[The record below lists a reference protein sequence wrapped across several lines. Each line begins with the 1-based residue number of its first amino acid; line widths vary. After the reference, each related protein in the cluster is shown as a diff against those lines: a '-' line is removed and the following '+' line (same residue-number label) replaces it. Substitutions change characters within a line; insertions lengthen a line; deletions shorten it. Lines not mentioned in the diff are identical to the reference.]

1 MPLATAKWP
10 INRRINGAGI
20 LAMEDRREAVVISQI
35 GWRILPLLFAGYF
48 TAYIDRVNVGFAA
61 LTMNQALGLSA
72 AQYGLGGGLFF
83 AGYVAFGVPSNLVLA
98 RLGARVW
105 LPIIMVAWALAS
117 LLNAWASGAASFYA
131 IRLILGVAEAGLYPG
146 LLFVLTEWLP
156 GRYRVRMITLLVLST
171 PVSIMLGSLIS
182 QPILRMDGY
191 GGLAGWQWLFV
202 LQALP
207 TIALA
212 LIFYLGMPDSPATA
226 RWLTAENRQWLVD
239 QLAREREKREQ
250 VGRFSVKGALTNPT
264 VWLIAIA
271 GIGINFA
278 AYGLILFMPQM
289 IHALGV
295 STALTPLVNAIPFA
309 VCAVVMVLWSN
320 HSDKSMER
328 NWHAAIPA
336 ALAGLALIACAFLQ
350 NPILTTVAL
359 TLGITGIFCY
369 VSIFWAVPS
378 AMLTGAAA
386 AAGLA
391 LINAVANLGSFAGP
405 YALGWVKDVTGSF
418 SLGIVALGLGPLA
431 AAVIAAS
438 LRAATRF
445 EKGGTS

>member
-1 MPLATAKWP
+1 MVL
-10 INRRINGAGI
+10 R
-20 LAMEDRREAVVISQI
+20 QI
-35 GWRILPLLFAGYF
+35 RWRILPLLFAGYF
-48 TAYIDRVNVGFAA
+48 AAYIDRVNVGFAA
-61 LTMNQALGLSA
+61 LTMNQTLGLTA

-105 LPIIMVAWALAS
+105 LPLIMVAWALAS
-117 LLNAWASGAASFYA
+117 LLNASATGPASFYV
-131 IRLILGVAEAGLYPG
+131 IRLVLGVAEAGLYPG
-146 LLFVLTEWLP
+146 LLYVLTEWLP

-182 QPILRMDGY
+182 QPILQMDGI
-191 GGLAGWQWLFV
+191 GGLAGWQWLFL

-212 LIFYLGMPDSPATA
+212 LIFYLTMPDSPGRA
-226 RWLTAENRQWLVD
+226 RWLTAENRQWLVE
-239 QLAREREKREQ
+239 QLARERAKREQ
-250 VGRFSVKGALTNPT
+250 VARFSVGDALTNPT
-264 VWLIAIA
+264 VWLIATA
-271 GIGINFA
+271 GIGVNFA
-278 AYGLILFMPQM
+278 AYGLVLFLPQM

-295 STALTPLVNAIPFA
+295 SNALTPLVNAIPFA
-309 VCAVVMVLWSN
+309 FCAVAMVLWSN

-336 ALAGLALIACAFLQ
+336 AVAGLALIACPFLK
-350 NPILTTVAL
+350 NPVLTMAAL

-405 YALGWVKDVTGSF
+405 YALGWVKDATGSF
-418 SLGIVALGLGPLA
+418 SLGIVALGLGPLV

-438 LRAATRF
+438 LRAATRY
-445 EKGGTS
+445 EKAGTA

>member
-1 MPLATAKWP
+1 VV
-10 INRRINGAGI
+10 
-20 LAMEDRREAVVISQI
+20 EDRREAAVIGQLR
-35 GWRILPLLFAGYF
+35 WRILPLLFAGYF
-48 TAYIDRVNVGFAA
+48 AAYIDRVNVGFAA

-72 AQYGLGGGLFF
+72 EQYGLGGGLFF

-98 RLGARVW
+98 RLGARLW
-105 LPIIMVAWALAS
+105 LPVIMVAWALAS
-117 LLNAWASGAASFYA
+117 LLNAWATGPSGFYA
-131 IRLILGVAEAGLYPG
+131 IRLALGVAEAGLYPG
-146 LLFVLTEWLP
+146 LLYVLTEWLP

-171 PVSIMLGSLIS
+171 PFSIMLGSLIS
-182 QPILRMDGY
+182 QPILRMDGI
-191 GGLAGWQWLFV
+191 GSLAGWQWLFV

-212 LIFYLGMPDSPATA
+212 LIFYLAMPDSPGTA
-226 RWLTAENRQWLVD
+226 PWLTTENRQWLVE
-239 QLAREREKREQ
+239 QLARERTRREQ
-250 VGRFSVKGALTNPT
+250 VGRFSVTDALTNAT

-271 GIGINFA
+271 GVGINFA
-278 AYGLILFMPQM
+278 AYGLILFLPQM

-295 STALTPLVNAIPFA
+295 STALTPLVNAVPFA

-320 HSDKSMER
+320 HSDKSLER
-328 NWHAAIPA
+328 TWHAAIPA
-336 ALAGLALIACAFLQ
+336 ALSGLALIACPFLQ
-350 NPILTTVAL
+350 NPVLALAAL

-431 AAVIAAS
+431 AAVIVVS
-438 LRAATRF
+438 LRAATRY
-445 EKGGTS
+445 EKAGTA

>member
-1 MPLATAKWP
+1 VITEA
-10 INRRINGAGI
+10 
-20 LAMEDRREAVVISQI
+20 REAVVLRQI
-35 GWRILPLLFAGYF
+35 RWRILPLLFAGYF
-48 TAYIDRVNVGFAA
+48 AAYIDRVNVGFAA

-72 AQYGLGGGLFF
+72 AEYGLGGGLFF

-98 RLGARVW
+98 RLGARLW
-105 LPIIMVAWALAS
+105 LPLIMVCWALAS
-117 LLNAWASGAASFYA
+117 LLNAWASGPASFYA
-131 IRLILGVAEAGLYPG
+131 IRLVLGVAEAGLYPG
-146 LLFVLTEWLP
+146 LLYVLTEWLP

-171 PVSIMLGSLIS
+171 PFSIMLGSLIS
-182 QPILRMDGY
+182 QPILLMDGT

-212 LIFYLGMPDSPATA
+212 LVFYLAMPDSPATA
-226 RWLTAENRQWLVD
+226 RWLTPENRQWLVER
-239 QLAREREKREQ
+239 LARERAKREQ
-250 VGRFSVKGALTNPT
+250 VARFSVGEALINPT

-271 GIGINFA
+271 GMGINFA
-278 AYGLILFMPQM
+278 AYGLILFLPQM

-309 VCAVVMVLWSN
+309 ICAVVMVLWSN

-328 NWHAAIPA
+328 TWHAAIPA
-336 ALAGLALIACAFLQ
+336 ALAGLALIACPFLQ
-350 NPILTTVAL
+350 NPVLTLTAL
-359 TLGITGIFCY
+359 SLGITGIFCY

-391 LINAVANLGSFAGP
+391 LINSVANLGSFAGP
-405 YALGWVKDVTGSF
+405 YALGWVKDLAGSF
-418 SLGIVALGLGPLA
+418 SAGIVALGLGPLL
-431 AAVIAAS
+431 AAVIVLS
-438 LRAATRF
+438 LRAATRY
-445 EKGGTS
+445 EKAGTA

>member
-1 MPLATAKWP
+1 
-10 INRRINGAGI
+10 
-20 LAMEDRREAVVISQI
+20 
-35 GWRILPLLFAGYF
+35 
-48 TAYIDRVNVGFAA
+48 
-61 LTMNQALGLSA
+61 
-72 AQYGLGGGLFF
+72 
-83 AGYVAFGVPSNLVLA
+83 
-98 RLGARVW
+98 
-105 LPIIMVAWALAS
+105 
-117 LLNAWASGAASFYA
+117 
-131 IRLILGVAEAGLYPG
+131 
-146 LLFVLTEWLP
+146 
-156 GRYRVRMITLLVLST
+156 LST
-171 PVSIMLGSLIS
+171 PFSIMLGSLIS
-182 QPILRMDGY
+182 QPILALDGA

-212 LIFYLGMPDSPATA
+212 LVFYLAMPDSPGTA
-226 RWLTAENRQWLVD
+226 PWLTAENRQWLVE

-250 VGRFSVKGALTNPT
+250 VARFSVRDALTNPT

-271 GIGINFA
+271 GIGVNFA
-278 AYGLILFMPQM
+278 AYGLILFLPQM

-336 ALAGLALIACAFLQ
+336 AVAGLALIACPFLE
-350 NPILTTVAL
+350 NPILAL
-359 TLGITGIFCY
+359 AALSLGITGIFCY

-391 LINAVANLGSFAGP
+391 LINAVANIGSFAGP
-405 YALGWVKDVTGSF
+405 YALGWVKDATGSF
-418 SLGIVALGLGPLA
+418 SLGIVALGLGPLT

-438 LRAATRF
+438 LRAATRY
-445 EKGGTS
+445 EKAGTA

>member
-1 MPLATAKWP
+1 MITDA
-10 INRRINGAGI
+10 
-20 LAMEDRREAVVISQI
+20 REAVVLRQI
-35 GWRILPLLFAGYF
+35 RWRILPLLFAGYF
-48 TAYIDRVNVGFAA
+48 AAYIDRVNVGFAA
-61 LTMNQALGLSA
+61 LTMNQALGLTA

-105 LPIIMVAWALAS
+105 LPLIMVAWALAS
-117 LLNAWASGAASFYA
+117 LLNAWATGPASFYA
-131 IRLILGVAEAGLYPG
+131 IRLVLGVAEAGLYPG
-146 LLFVLTEWLP
+146 LLYVLTEWLP

-182 QPILRMDGY
+182 QPILRMDGI
-191 GGLAGWQWLFV
+191 GGLAGWQWLFL

-212 LIFYLGMPDSPATA
+212 LIFYLTMPDSPATA
-226 RWLTAENRQWLVD
+226 RWLTAENRQWLVE
-239 QLAREREKREQ
+239 QLAREREKREK
-250 VGRFSVKGALTNPT
+250 VGRFSVGDALTNPT

-271 GIGINFA
+271 GIGINAA

-309 VCAVVMVLWSN
+309 ICAVVMVLWSN

-336 ALAGLALIACAFLQ
+336 ALAGLALIACPFLK
-350 NPILTTVAL
+350 NPVLVLAAL
-359 TLGITGIFCY
+359 TVGITGIFCY

-405 YALGWVKDVTGSF
+405 YALGWVKDATGSF
-418 SLGIVALGLGPLA
+418 SLGIVALGVGPLVT
-431 AAVIAAS
+431 AVIAAS
-438 LRAATRF
+438 LRAATRY
-445 EKGGTS
+445 EKAGTA

>member
-1 MPLATAKWP
+1 
-10 INRRINGAGI
+10 
-20 LAMEDRREAVVISQI
+20 MEDRREAVVISQI

-48 TAYIDRVNVGFAA
+48 AAYIDRVNVGFAA
-61 LTMNQALGLSA
+61 LTMNQALGLTA

-117 LLNAWASGAASFYA
+117 LLNAWATGPASFYA
-131 IRLILGVAEAGLYPG
+131 IRLVLGVAEAGLYPG
-146 LLFVLTEWLP
+146 LLYVLTEWLP

-182 QPILRMDGY
+182 QPILRMDGV
-191 GGLAGWQWLFV
+191 GGLAGWQWLFL

-212 LIFYLGMPDSPATA
+212 LIFYLTMPDSPATA
-226 RWLTAENRQWLVD
+226 RWLTAENRQWLVE

-250 VGRFSVKGALTNPT
+250 VARFSVGDALTNPT

-271 GIGINFA
+271 GIGINAA
-278 AYGLILFMPQM
+278 AYGLILFLPQM

-295 STALTPLVNAIPFA
+295 PTALTPLVNAIPFA
-309 VCAVVMVLWSN
+309 FCAVAMVLWSN

-336 ALAGLALIACAFLQ
+336 ALAGLALIACPFLK
-350 NPILTTVAL
+350 NPVLTMAAL
-359 TLGITGIFCY
+359 SARHHRHLLLRLDFLG
-369 VSIFWAVPS
+369 
-378 AMLTGAAA
+378 GALGHADGRGGGGGPGSHQCGGQSRQLCRA
-386 AAGLA
+386 LCAGLGEGRDRQ
-391 LINAVANLGSFAGP
+391 LFAWHRG
-405 YALGWVKDVTGSF
+405 A
-418 SLGIVALGLGPLA
+418 GI
-431 AAVIAAS
+431 
-438 LRAATRF
+438 
-445 EKGGTS
+445 GTACWRR

>member
-1 MPLATAKWP
+1 
-10 INRRINGAGI
+10 
-20 LAMEDRREAVVISQI
+20 MEDRREAVVISQI

-117 LLNAWASGAASFYA
+117 LLNAWTTGAASFYA

-146 LLFVLTEWLP
+146 LLFILTEWLP

-212 LIFYLGMPDSPATA
+212 LIFYLTMPDSPATA

-336 ALAGLALIACAFLQ
+336 AVAGLALIACAFLQ
-350 NPILTTVAL
+350 NPILTMVAL

-445 EKGGTS
+445 EKAGTS

>member
-1 MPLATAKWP
+1 M
-10 INRRINGAGI
+10 G
-20 LAMEDRREAVVISQI
+20 DRREAAVIGQLR
-35 GWRILPLLFAGYF
+35 WRILPLLFAGYF
-48 TAYIDRVNVGFAA
+48 AAYIDRVNVGFAA

-72 AQYGLGGGLFF
+72 EQYGLGGGLFF

-98 RLGARVW
+98 RLGARLW
-105 LPIIMVAWALAS
+105 LPVIMVAWALAS
-117 LLNAWASGAASFYA
+117 LLNAWATGPGSFYA
-131 IRLILGVAEAGLYPG
+131 IRLVLGVAEAGLYPG
-146 LLFVLTEWLP
+146 LLYVLTEWLP

-171 PVSIMLGSLIS
+171 PFSIMLGSLIS
-182 QPILRMDGY
+182 QPILRMDGM

-212 LIFYLGMPDSPATA
+212 LIFYLAMPDSPATA
-226 RWLTAENRQWLVD
+226 RWLTTENRQWLVE
-239 QLAREREKREQ
+239 QLARERQKREQ
-250 VGRFSVKGALTNPT
+250 VGRFSVADALTNAT

-271 GIGINFA
+271 GVGINFA
-278 AYGLILFMPQM
+278 AYGLILFLPQM

-295 STALTPLVNAIPFA
+295 STALTPLVNAVPFA

-320 HSDKSMER
+320 HSDKSLER
-328 NWHAAIPA
+328 TWHAAIPA
-336 ALAGLALIACAFLQ
+336 ALSGLALIACPFLQ
-350 NPILTTVAL
+350 NPVLTLAAL

-418 SLGIVALGLGPLA
+418 SMGIVALGLGPLA
-431 AAVIAAS
+431 AAVIVVS

-445 EKGGTS
+445 EKAGIT

>member
-1 MPLATAKWP
+1 MITEA
-10 INRRINGAGI
+10 
-20 LAMEDRREAVVISQI
+20 REAVVLRQI
-35 GWRILPLLFAGYF
+35 RWRILPLLFAGYF
-48 TAYIDRVNVGFAA
+48 AAYIDRVNVGFAA

-72 AQYGLGGGLFF
+72 AEYGLGGGLFF

-98 RLGARVW
+98 RLGARLW
-105 LPIIMVAWALAS
+105 LPLIMVCWALAS
-117 LLNAWASGAASFYA
+117 LLNAWASGPASFYA
-131 IRLILGVAEAGLYPG
+131 IRLVLGVAEAGLYPG
-146 LLFVLTEWLP
+146 LLYVLTEWLP

-171 PVSIMLGSLIS
+171 PFSIMLGSLIS
-182 QPILRMDGY
+182 QPILLMDGT

-212 LIFYLGMPDSPATA
+212 LVFYLAMPDSPATA
-226 RWLTAENRQWLVD
+226 RWLTPENRQWLVER
-239 QLAREREKREQ
+239 LARERAKREQ
-250 VGRFSVKGALTNPT
+250 VARFSVGEALINPT

-271 GIGINFA
+271 GMGINFA
-278 AYGLILFMPQM
+278 AYGLILFLPQM

-309 VCAVVMVLWSN
+309 ICAVVMVLWSN

-328 NWHAAIPA
+328 TWHAAIPA
-336 ALAGLALIACAFLQ
+336 ALAGLALIACPFLQ
-350 NPILTTVAL
+350 NPVLTLTAL
-359 TLGITGIFCY
+359 SLGITGIFCY

-391 LINAVANLGSFAGP
+391 LINSVANLGSFAGP
-405 YALGWVKDVTGSF
+405 YALGWVKDLAGSF
-418 SLGIVALGLGPLA
+418 SAGIVALGLGPLL
-431 AAVIAAS
+431 AAVIVLS
-438 LRAATRF
+438 LRAATRY
-445 EKGGTS
+445 EKAGTA